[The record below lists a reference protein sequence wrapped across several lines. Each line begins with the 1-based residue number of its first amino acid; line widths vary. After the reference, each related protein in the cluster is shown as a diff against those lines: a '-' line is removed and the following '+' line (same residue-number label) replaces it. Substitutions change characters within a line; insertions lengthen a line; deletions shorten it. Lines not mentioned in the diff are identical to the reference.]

1 MKSKFSTSWNSS
13 TKPRKQRKYRHN
25 APLHLRHKF
34 LSAHLSKELRKK
46 YGKRALPL
54 RKGDEVLVMRG
65 SSKKKKAKVSS
76 VDLNNTRVSLE
87 GIQRSKK
94 DGSKVSVFFHP
105 SSLQIITLILDDKKR
120 LSSLERKFSGVKKEA
135 KSEVKKSEEKKEEK
149 KVESI
154 ELKSQKPKSKDKKQ
168 GEKNA
173 SN

>member
-1 MKSKFSTSWNSS
+1 
-13 TKPRKQRKYRHN
+13 
-25 APLHLRHKF
+25 
-34 LSAHLSKELRKK
+34 
-46 YGKRALPL
+46 
-54 RKGDEVLVMRG
+54 
-65 SSKKKKAKVSS
+65 
-76 VDLNNTRVSLE
+76 
-87 GIQRSKK
+87 
-94 DGSKVSVFFHP
+94 VSVFFHP